1 MDDLRLTGLDF
12 SRLVTYVEI
21 ISRFTF
27 LVVSKPV
34 KQDLMRRVFS
44 AMVFSSLRALT
55 KLLPERLKVMS
66 KEKSIETV

>member
-1 MDDLRLTGLDF
+1 MADLRLTGLDF